1 MDLNIHITPALFD
14 RNVKHV
20 APTAIATVDNSVANH
35 RKWRMGHE
43 SVATQPTFLQLIRQK
58 NCLILH

>member
-1 MDLNIHITPALFD
+1 MTPAWFD

-20 APTAIATVDNSVANH
+20 TPTTIATVGNPVANH
-35 RKWRMGHE
+35 HKWRIDHE

-58 NCLILH
+58 NCLILL